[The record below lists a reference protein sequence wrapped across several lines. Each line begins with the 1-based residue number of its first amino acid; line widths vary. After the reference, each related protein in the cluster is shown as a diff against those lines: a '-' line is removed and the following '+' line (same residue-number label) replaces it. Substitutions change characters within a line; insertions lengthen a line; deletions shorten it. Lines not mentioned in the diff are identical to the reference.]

1 MVIHAWHILCDSL
14 LPTSLYLFLYHDRYL
29 IVLAYHLEL
38 AITYCLWISNGTAH
52 HDHRMADLLQRHL
65 H

>member
-1 MVIHAWHILCDSL
+1 MELA
-14 LPTSLYLFLYHDRYL
+14 
-29 IVLAYHLEL
+29 LAYRLR
-38 AITYCLWISNGTAH
+38 ISYGTTH